1 MTPGTSALPAGNPF
15 STGRVRPGALD
26 YLFSG
31 GESAATLIHRLRR
44 QGWWGQIIGS
54 HGTGKSTLL
63 ASLVPAIRDA
73 GREPLLI
80 ALHNGRRR
88 LTRSEWR
95 SIPLGGPA
103 IMIVDGYE
111 QLSAWS
117 RFRIRVRCRLRRL
130 GLLVTSHE
138 AVRLPVLARTYVP
151 PELAIAVVDRLA
163 PPGPDRTI
171 EPAEVVE
178 RLAARSGNLREA
190 LFDLY
195 DLHERRS
202 HLDTGGQ

>member
-1 MTPGTSALPAGNPF
+1 MTRGTPASPVGNPF

-31 GESAATLIHRLRR
+31 GESAATLVNRLRR
-44 QGWWGQIIGS
+44 QGWWGQIVGA

-63 ASLVPAIRDA
+63 ASLIPALRDA
-73 GREPLLI
+73 GREPLRI
-80 ALHNGRRR
+80 ALHDGRRR

-95 SIPLGGPA
+95 SIPPGDPA
-103 IMIVDGYE
+103 LMIVDGYE
-111 QLSAWS
+111 QLSAWN
-117 RFRIRVRCRLRRL
+117 RFRLRVRCRQRRL

-138 AVRLPVLARTYVP
+138 AVRLPVLARTDVP
-151 PELAIAVVDRLA
+151 PELAIAVVDRLS

-178 RLAARSGNLREA
+178 RLAARAGNLREA
-190 LFDLY
+190 LFDLF
-195 DLHERRS
+195 DLHESRS
-202 HLDTGGQ
+202 HLNTGDQ